1 MMKIIVSFL
10 LICFLF
16 IPQTY
21 SQIRLSVQPGL
32 QIPSGAVSD
41 NAGLGFGG
49 LLTFEFSRKA
59 DINYYAA
66 VGFYLFG
73 KNEDLPSNIDYSLSD
88 IPIVAGARY
97 YLAKSDFRPYFGIE
111 AGLHLVAVSIN
122 YGTEVKAEDAYFGF
136 SPFVGF
142 KTYLSRTMDLDINVK
157 YNSVLAEG
165 ESINYI
171 GMNFGL
177 QFLL

>member
-1 MMKIIVSFL
+1 MKNIVPFI

-32 QIPSGAVSD
+32 QIPSGTVAD
-41 NAGLGFGG
+41 NAGLGFGAS
-49 LLTFEFSRKA
+49 LAFEFSRKA
-59 DINYYAA
+59 AINYYAS
-66 VGFYLFG
+66 VGFYIFG
-73 KNEDLPSNIDYSLSD
+73 KNDDLPSNVDYSLSD

-97 YLAKSDFRPYFGIE
+97 YLARSDFRPYFGIE
-111 AGLHLVAVSIN
+111 AGLHLIAVSIN
-122 YGTEVKAEDAYFGF
+122 YGTEVKSEDAYFGF

-142 KTYLSRTMDLDINVK
+142 KTYLSRTMDMDINVK

-165 ESINYI
+165 GSIDYI
-171 GMNFGL
+171 GINFGL
-177 QFLL
+177 QFAL